1 MSMTR
6 RHIRIPRVGKLITPV
21 GEEFVAVEALSGIVV
36 IAGAVAALVWFNVAP
51 GSYEDLWTQVLTI
64 GSGQFA
70 ISLDLRHWLN
80 DGLMAIFFFVVGL
93 EIKRELVRGELRNRR
108 AAAVPVFAAIGGM
121 VLPAAIYLALN
132 LGTDAA
138 DGWGV
143 PIATD
148 IALAVGVL
156 SVLGSFI
163 PSPLR
168 LFLLTLAIVDDI
180 GAIVVIAIF
189 YSRGINGLWLAG
201 AVAMV
206 LVFVALQRLHVA
218 HPLAYVIPAI
228 VLWVCTYQSGVH
240 ATIAGVILGLLT
252 PANPFG
258 GRAVLEQLETRLHPF
273 TSFLIVPL
281 FALANAGVELSRTAF
296 TEAASSRV
304 AWGIALGLVFGK
316 LFGVV
321 GATAAVCRFGGGQL
335 PEGVAFRHIVGAGA
349 LAGIGFTVS
358 LFIAD
363 LTFIGPRLAYA
374 KIAILIA
381 SLVAALIGTVVLVA
395 ARRSPRNR
403 LGAAD

>member
-1 MSMTR
+1 MTR
-6 RHIRIPRVGKLITPV
+6 RHIRIPRVGKLLTPV

-51 GSYEDLWTQVLTI
+51 GSYEELWTQVLTI
-64 GSGQFA
+64 GSGEFA

-93 EIKRELVRGELRNRR
+93 EIKRELVRGELRDRR
-108 AAAVPVFAAIGGM
+108 TAAVPVFAAIGGM
-121 VLPAAIYLALN
+121 VVPAAIYLALN

-148 IALAVGVL
+148 IALAIGVL
-156 SVLGSFI
+156 AVMGSFI

-180 GAIVVIAIF
+180 GAIVVIALF
-189 YSRGINGLWLAG
+189 YSEGVDGLWLAAAG
-201 AVAMV
+201 AMV
-206 LVFVALQRLHVA
+206 LVLVALQRLHIA
-218 HPLAYVIPAI
+218 HPLLYVLPAI

-258 GRAVLEQLETRLHPF
+258 GRAVLEQLESRLHPF

-281 FALANAGVELSRTAF
+281 FALANAGVTLSREAF
-296 TEAASSRV
+296 TDAASSRV
-304 AWGIALGLVFGK
+304 AWGIALGLVLGK
-316 LFGVV
+316 LLGVV
-321 GATAAVCRFGGGQL
+321 GATAAVCRFGRGQL
-335 PEGVAFRHIVGAGA
+335 PSGVSFQHIVGAGA

-363 LTFIGPRLAYA
+363 LTFLGPRAEYA
-374 KIAILIA
+374 KIAILVA
-381 SLVAALIGTVVLVA
+381 SVTAAALGAAILLL
-395 ARRSPRNR
+395 ARRLPDR
-403 LGAAD
+403 LGAPD